1 METSNVIQYYSEITK
16 EEPLSTLEKEMT
28 ARNTCV
34 LESTSPY
41 FGYYHDEQLSK
52 PEPFIYAVLEQY
64 HTLGEIV
71 RTASAVN
78 EKLKMSIDVAPGRIN
93 LMNKSCPV
101 LRIKGI
107 NHYRVK
113 EIQEIFQ
120 EQNVVFKKRQR
131 TIVDQMAVILLTKFL
146 YLSIVGDG
154 LYMDLRDE
162 TKGYFLLP
170 EYINWEA
177 FKKLTEEAK
186 FETSILFF
194 DAAKAIIFDKDQIL
208 NIARIYKKHIDTDQL
223 KAIRDRYHKIL
234 K

>member
-1 METSNVIQYYSEITK
+1 MEKANTIQYYAEITK

-28 ARNTCV
+28 AKNTCV

-41 FGYYHDEQLSK
+41 FGYYHDEHLSK
-52 PEPFIYAVLEQY
+52 PEPFIYAVLEQFY
-64 HTLGEIV
+64 TLGEIL
-71 RTASAVN
+71 RSASAVN
-78 EKLKMSIDVAPGRIN
+78 EKLNMSIDVAPGRIN

-120 EQNVVFKKRQR
+120 EEGIIFKKRQR
-131 TIVDQMAVILLTKFL
+131 TIVDHMAVIRLTKFL
-146 YLSIVGDG
+146 YLSDIGDG
-154 LYMDLRDE
+154 LYFDFEDN
-162 TKGYFLLP
+162 TKGYFLIP
-170 EYINWEA
+170 EYVNWEA

-194 DAAKAIIFDKDQIL
+194 DAAKAMIFDKDQIL
-208 NIARIYKKHIDTDQL
+208 NIVRIYKKNIDIDQL
-223 KAIRDRYHKIL
+223 RAIRDRYHKIL

>member
-1 METSNVIQYYSEITK
+1 METTNIVQYYAEVTK

-41 FGYYHDEQLSK
+41 FGYYHDAQLSK
-52 PEPFIYAVLEQY
+52 PEPFIYPVLEQY
-64 HTLGEIV
+64 YTLGDILRKTE
-71 RTASAVN
+71 AVN
-78 EKLKMSIDVAPGRIN
+78 RKLNMEIDVVPGRVY

-101 LRIKGI
+101 LRIKSI

-120 EQNVVFKKRQR
+120 EEGIVFKKRQR
-131 TIVDQMAVILLTKFL
+131 TINDHMAVIRLTKFL
-146 YLSIVGDG
+146 YLSDVGDG
-154 LYMDLRDE
+154 LYLDANDN

-170 EYINWEA
+170 AYVSWES
-177 FKKLTEEAK
+177 FKKITEEAK
-186 FETSILFF
+186 YETSILFF
-194 DAAKAIIFDKDQIL
+194 DAAKAMIFQKGQIL
-208 NIARIYKKHIDTDQL
+208 NLTRIYKQHIDADQL
-223 KAIRDRYHKIL
+223 KAIRDRYYKIL

>member
-1 METSNVIQYYSEITK
+1 MEKSDVIQYYTEITK
-16 EEPLSTLEKEMT
+16 EEPLSTLEKDMT

-41 FGYYHDEQLSK
+41 FGYYHDEHLSK
-52 PEPFIYAVLEQY
+52 PEPFIYAVLEHY
-64 HTLGEIV
+64 HTLGEIT
-71 RTASAVN
+71 RCASAVN
-78 EKLKMSIDVAPGRIN
+78 EKLRMSIDVAPGRIN
-93 LMNKSCPV
+93 LMNKTCPV

-113 EIQEIFQ
+113 EIQEAFQ
-120 EQNVVFKKRQR
+120 KEGVVFKKRQR
-131 TIVDQMAVILLTKFL
+131 TIVDHMAVIRLTKFL
-146 YLSIVGDG
+146 YLSDLGDG
-154 LYMDLRDE
+154 LYFDLKDD

-170 EYINWEA
+170 EYINWEE

-194 DAAKAIIFDKDQIL
+194 DAAKAMIFSKDQML
-208 NIARIYKKHIDTDQL
+208 YIARIYKQNIDLDQL
-223 KAIRDRYHKIL
+223 KAIRDRYYKML

>member
-1 METSNVIQYYSEITK
+1 METLKTIYYYAEVTK
-16 EEPLSTLEKEMT
+16 EEPLSTLEKDLT

-34 LESTSPY
+34 MESTSPY
-41 FGYYHDEQLSK
+41 FGYYQDAELSK
-52 PEPFIYAVLEQY
+52 PEPFIYPVLEQSY
-64 HTLGEIV
+64 TLGEIL
-71 RTASAVN
+71 RKTETVN
-78 EKLKMSIDVAPGRIN
+78 RKQKIHIDVAPGRVR

-120 EQNVVFKKRQR
+120 EEGILFKKRQR
-131 TIVDQMAVILLTKFL
+131 TINDQMAVIRLTKFL
-146 YLSIVGDG
+146 HLSDAGDG
-154 LYMDLRDE
+154 LYFDVNDD

-170 EYINWEA
+170 EYIDWEG

-186 FETSILFF
+186 FETAILFF
-194 DAAKAIIFDKDQIL
+194 DAAKAMIFENGRINYL
-208 NIARIYKKHIDTDQL
+208 TRIYKRNLDTDQL
-223 KAIRDRYHKIL
+223 RAIRDRYYKIL